1 MQNYTIED
9 LTDLSHDALISIVL
23 EQQSLISIIDTINEN
38 DKRITTIEKKLET
51 CTQHTCTCGY
61 TL

>member
-1 MQNYTIED
+1 MPNYTFKD
-9 LTDLSHDALISIVL
+9 LYELPHTDLVNIVL

-38 DKRITTIEKKLET
+38 DKRITNIEKKLET